1 VKERRV
7 LLLGSD
13 AEHYLPHLHD
23 LAGEGAELVAACDVQ
38 QAIAESDDFEIALGP
53 PDSLA
58 QVLDR
63 LPAVKWVQSTW
74 AGVTPLL
81 GLERR
86 DYLLTGVKDTF
97 GPQMAEYVFAY
108 LLAHELKLLERL
120 GRQANKD
127 WWGEASGSFQGKT
140 LGVMG
145 TGSIGRHIAGT
156 AAAFGLQV
164 HGFSRSGADVDGF
177 DRVYPAGRLDDFLA
191 GVDYIVGVLPDTP
204 ATRGLLDDRAF
215 SVMKRGA
222 YLVNV
227 GRGTLIDEN
236 SLARAV
242 EDGKLAGAALDVFQV
257 EPLSENSILWHTP
270 GVLIT
275 AHVAA
280 KSIPRDIARIFREN
294 YRRYIAGQPLKYRI
308 DFERG
313 Y

>member
-1 VKERRV
+1 MKKVRV
-7 LLLGSD
+7 LVLGPD
-13 AEHYLPHLHD
+13 AEHYLPHLHG
-23 LAGEGAELVAACDVQ
+23 LAGEGAELFAACDVR
-38 QAIAESDDFEIALGP
+38 QAIDGGDDFEIALGP
-53 PDSLA
+53 PDLLA
-58 QVLDR
+58 EALGR

-74 AGVTPLL
+74 AGITPLL
-81 GLERR
+81 GIERR

-108 LLAHELKLLERL
+108 LLAHEVKLLERL

-127 WWGEASGSFQGKT
+127 WWGEASGTFQGKT

-145 TGSIGRHIAGT
+145 TGSIGRHIALT
-156 AAAFGLQV
+156 AAAFGLRV
-164 HGFSRSGADVDGF
+164 HGFSRSGAEVEGF
-177 DRVYPAGRLDDFLA
+177 DRVYPAGRLEEFLSA
-191 GVDYIVGVLPDTP
+191 ADYIVGVLPDTP

-215 SVMKRGA
+215 AVMKRGA

-236 SLARAV
+236 ALARAV
-242 EDGKLAGAALDVFQV
+242 DDGRLAGAALDVFQA
-257 EPLSENSILWHTP
+257 EPLPQDSPLWHTP
-270 GVLIT
+270 GVLVT

-294 YRRYIAGQPLKYRI
+294 YRRYIAGQPLKYKI

>member
-1 VKERRV
+1 MKKLRV
-7 LLLGSD
+7 LVLGSD
-13 AEHYLPHLHD
+13 AERYLPHLYG
-23 LAGEGAELVAACDVQ
+23 LAGEGAELVATCDVR
-38 QAIAESDDFEIALGP
+38 QAIARNDDFEIALGP
-53 PDSLA
+53 PDQLA
-58 QVLDR
+58 EVLGR

-74 AGVTPLL
+74 AGITPLL

-120 GRQANKD
+120 GRQANRN
-127 WWGEASGSFQGKT
+127 WWGEASGTFQGKT

-145 TGSIGRHIAGT
+145 TGSIGRHIAKT

-164 HGFSRSGADVDGF
+164 HGFSRSGAGVNEF
-177 DRVYPAGRLDDFLA
+177 DRVYPAGQLEDFLA

-204 ATRGLLDDRAF
+204 ATIGLLDDRAF

-227 GRGTLIDEN
+227 GRGTLIDDAA
-236 SLARAV
+236 LVRAV
-242 EDGKLAGAALDVFQV
+242 NDGKLAGAALDVFQA
-257 EPLSENSILWHTP
+257 EPLPEDSILWHTP

-280 KSIPRDIARIFREN
+280 KSIPREIARIFREN
-294 YRRYIAGQPLKYRI
+294 YRRYIRGQPLMYRI